1 MNRETIFTVRNEDL
15 GRLDPTEAV
24 LFFRDLLWA
33 EARRLGAGT
42 CRIDVPTEI
51 NVADGGI
58 DATVDAALSV
68 PESEII
74 APGKNCYQIKSG
86 SEFKPWQKSVIRRE
100 LFGGA
105 RTPISTE
112 KLGPNIRACIET
124 DSTYVLVCT
133 GINPGRSRTH
143 QARRHIEECLQQCG
157 YQNPKVKVWTQ
168 ENLVGFLQ
176 AFPLLELSLKSLR
189 EGNLKTHQ
197 RWSSHADMQVPYV
210 SGQRQDDLIAEIRDE
225 LRVGDGSVHLRVW
238 GEPGIGK
245 TRLVFEATE
254 IEEFSPFVIYSRSVS
269 NFESGMLMNT
279 ILYNDTLSAI
289 IVIDECDPSSWRPI
303 WNELSHCGPRIKL
316 ITIYNDHEEPA
327 SNVTYYVAP
336 PLELEQIRSIIQKYS
351 NLSEDQADRWAA
363 LCDGSPRVAHVIGQ
377 NLSNHPEDVLKP
389 PSTVN
394 IWERYV
400 AAGDDPNGEK
410 TERRRLVLQ
419 HLALFKRF
427 GYEQSV
433 ANEAEAIAKRVE
445 AANRD
450 ITPHEF
456 ENIIYELRERRIL
469 QGESTLYITPKALQ
483 IWLWTQWWERHY
495 RLFDLE
501 DFTRDLPPKLV
512 EWFYEMFV
520 YAAESDAASSIVKE
534 LLGPNGPFRDNAY
547 LETRLGSRFFLAL
560 AEADPKSALRC
571 LMRTIGTWNREE
583 LLELQDGRRSV
594 VWALEKIAVWREL
607 FTDAS
612 RLLLALGEAENDG
625 AANNASGVFAKLFS
639 LGSGRVAPTE
649 ASPAERFPILAEA
662 FESDSKKR
670 RTLALR
676 ACSEA
681 LEASHFWRLSG
692 AEYQGLRKEPE
703 LWVPQTHGELSDA
716 YRHVWNL
723 LSHQLTRLPEDERQ
737 EAANILL
744 QHVRRLVRSSEMS
757 EIVLDTL
764 WTLAEQA
771 LVDEKQLIKTVSE
784 FLHYERKNLPDDI
797 RHRWEH
803 FRDELVGSDFHAM
816 MQRYVGMSLL
826 VDRGDEN
833 RGRVDRAQPHI
844 EKLAQHAVDRPSL
857 LQPELPWLV
866 TNEAKDGYRFGY
878 ELAKRDEGFFFLP
891 TLLEARRNAVDNA
904 SEFFL
909 GGYFRVVFEQD
920 VAHWESQLDALV
932 EDATLN
938 VFVPQ
943 ITQYSGMTDQ
953 AGLRILKLAKRGI
966 IDINHFGVFSASMVT
981 KRLSNEIFTKWIEF
995 LLKDV
1000 DKSTISI
1007 VLRLYGAYHITLK
1020 PESILPCDLTFR
1032 LLTHPTLFQE
1042 SSTDVFY
1049 QMVDYDW
1056 TEIGK
1061 AFLKRYP
1068 EKGLELVEPMLA
1080 NFGKTGT
1087 IFAAHSQTRA
1097 VLTEITKQFPAQ
1109 MWERVSEYLERRDD
1123 FLRAHYLKRWLTGEN
1138 TSDSSSKDGREGTLP
1153 LMPREKIWEWIDENI
1168 DDRAR
1173 YLASTFGPATLSVEK
1188 WHTSLARDL
1197 LVRYGERETVQA
1209 NLRADYAIEVSWG
1222 PESLHL
1228 DQKKQK
1234 LLRIREAEVNA
1245 ENNANVKRWV
1255 DRYVEEL
1262 DEGIERAK
1270 IREER
1275 EF

>member
-1 MNRETIFTVRNEDL
+1 MNRDTVFTVRNEDL
-15 GRLDPTEAV
+15 GRLDPTGAV

-33 EARRLGAGT
+33 EARRLGPGT

-58 DATVDAALSV
+58 DAAVDADLSV
-68 PESEII
+68 PESEVIE
-74 APGKNCYQIKSG
+74 PGKNYYQIKSG

-105 RTPISTE
+105 RTPMRKE
-112 KLGPNIRACIET
+112 KLKPNIRACVET
-124 DSTYVLVCT
+124 GSTYVLVCT

-143 QARRHIEECLQQCG
+143 QGLRHIEECLQQCG

-168 ENLVGFLQ
+168 ENLIGFLQ

-189 EGNLKTHQ
+189 EGNFKTHQ
-197 RWSSHADMQVPYV
+197 RWASQADMQVPYV
-210 SGQRQDDLIAEIRDE
+210 SGQRQDDLIAEIQDE
-225 LRVGDGSVHLRVW
+225 LRTGEGSVHLRVW
-238 GEPGIGK
+238 GEPGVGK
-245 TRLVFEATE
+245 TRLVFEATK
-254 IEEFSPFVIYSRSVS
+254 IEEFSSLVIYSRSVS
-269 NFESGMLMNT
+269 NFESGALMNA
-279 ILYNDTLSAI
+279 ILYNDALSAI

-316 ITIYNDHEEPA
+316 ITIYNDYEVQA
-327 SNVTYYVAP
+327 SDVTYRVAP
-336 PLELEQIRSIIQKYS
+336 PLELEQIRNIIQKYR
-351 NLSEDQADRWAA
+351 NLSEDQADRWGE
-363 LCDGSPRVAHVIGQ
+363 LCGGSPRVAHVIGE
-377 NLSNHPEDVLKP
+377 NLVKHPEDLLKP

-400 AAGDDPNGEK
+400 TAGDDPNGEK
-410 TERRRLVLQ
+410 TEHRRLVLQ

-427 GYEQSV
+427 GYERSV
-433 ANEAEAIAKRVE
+433 AKEAEAIAKKIE

-483 IWLWTQWWERHY
+483 IWLWTQWWERHH

-520 YAAESDAASSIVKE
+520 YAAESDAASRIVKD
-534 LLGPNGPFRDNAY
+534 LLGPNGPFRDDEY
-547 LETRLGSRFFLAL
+547 LKTRLGSRFFIAL
-560 AEADPKSALRC
+560 AEADPKSALKC
-571 LMRTIGTWNREE
+571 LMRTIGTWDREE
-583 LLELQDGRRSV
+583 LLELRDGRRSV

-607 FTDAS
+607 FADAS

-649 ASPAERFPILAEA
+649 ASPAERFPILEEA
-662 FESDSKKR
+662 FESDSKER

-681 LEASHFWRLSG
+681 LEASHFWRISG
-692 AEYQGLRKEPE
+692 AEYQGLRREPE
-703 LWVPQTHGELSDA
+703 LWEPQARTELFDA

-723 LSHQLTRLPEDERQ
+723 LSHQLTRLSEDERQ

-744 QHVRRLVRSSEMS
+744 QHIRGLVRSSEMS
-757 EIVLDTL
+757 DIVLNTL
-764 WTLAEQA
+764 RTLAEQA
-771 LVDEKQLIKTVSE
+771 LVDEKQLVKTIVE
-784 FLHYERKNLPDDI
+784 FLHYNGKEMPVEI
-797 RHRWEH
+797 RQRWERL
-803 FRDELVGSDFHAM
+803 RDELVDSDFHSM

-826 VDRGDEN
+826 VDRVDEN
-833 RGRVDRAQPHI
+833 RDREDRAQPYI
-844 EKLAQHAVDRPSL
+844 EKLAQYAVDTPSL

-878 ELAKRDEGFFFLP
+878 ELAKRDEGFSFLP

-909 GGYFRVVFEQD
+909 GGYFRVVFERE

-932 EDATLN
+932 EDVTLN
-938 VFVPQ
+938 VLIPQ
-943 ITQYSGMTDQ
+943 ITQYSGMTDR
-953 AGLRILKLAKRGI
+953 AGLRILKLAERGI
-966 IDINHFGVFSASMVT
+966 IDINHFGVFGSGRVIE
-981 KRLSNEIFTKWIEF
+981 RLSDEVFTQWIEF
-995 LLKDV
+995 LLRDI

-1007 VLRLYGAYHITLK
+1007 VLRLYGHYHILLK
-1020 PESILPCDLTFR
+1020 PEPTLPCDLTFR

-1056 TEIGK
+1056 TEVGK

-1087 IFAAHSQTRA
+1087 IVEAHFQTRA
-1097 VLTEITKQFPAQ
+1097 VLTEITKRFPAQ

-1123 FLRAHYLKRWLTGEN
+1123 FLRTHYLERWLTGEN
-1138 TSDSSSKDGREGTLP
+1138 ISDASSRDGGKGTLP
-1153 LMPREKIWEWIDENI
+1153 LMPREKIWEWIDGNVE
-1168 DDRAR
+1168 DRAR
-1173 YLASTFGPATLSVEK
+1173 YLAATFGPSTLSVEA
-1188 WHTSLARDL
+1188 WQTSLARDL
-1197 LVRYGERETVQA
+1197 LVRYGEREAVQA
-1209 NLRADYAIEVSWG
+1209 NLRANYAIEVSLG

-1228 DQKKQK
+1228 DRKKQE
-1234 LLRIREAEVNA
+1234 LLRIKEAEVNA
-1245 ENNANVKRWV
+1245 ENNANVKQWI
-1255 DRYVEEL
+1255 DGYVEEL
-1262 DEGIERAK
+1262 EEGIERAR
-1270 IREER
+1270 IEEER